1 MVYYSILICL
11 LLYYLLKR
19 FSERLSPYG
28 KYLNRV
34 HFLFLAIWVANNWLM
49 PGGWHLAGAYTNQIL
64 FAAVMCTGIIAARF
78 YVKSEQHSFQK
89 NYFKLVRG
97 FTIFFLI
104 IGIVPIFSGYGAGFI
119 KDIFNSEYTSYPT
132 GQGYVFRTEKQGAG
146 NCLDLH
152 LCEQLGILEHDIP
165 VCRAFESNYEC
176 FDPLVFGIVTA
187 NADEIAAEAKFRGF
201 EDVYLVLE
209 KKKKKLRYAR
219 YSDAYTY
226 TEHELTFGYFF
237 HHDSVTVTHIDVDEY
252 EKRWMQLASKYGY
265 LQPNKDNLNIFQMD
279 SNLLEL
285 VRNVKDSDLI
295 DTTADK

>member
-1 MVYYSILICL
+1 
-11 LLYYLLKR
+11 
-19 FSERLSPYG
+19 
-28 KYLNRV
+28 
-34 HFLFLAIWVANNWLM
+34 
-49 PGGWHLAGAYTNQIL
+49 
-64 FAAVMCTGIIAARF
+64 MCTGIIAARF